1 LAKHYAERNDVKFFI
16 FDKPNTGFFK
26 VDFDI
31 IKEPPET
38 ITEDSDID
46 DEIHENIVRRLAH
59 TVPSRYK
66 QRIPN
71 SVNAFLKS
79 SYRAAR
85 RVKNYRLSHKEHTQ
99 LKLVLSKQAIFT
111 QSDVVLIF
119 GSPWANPAMM
129 PALINAK
136 LQKGFKVVQVI
147 YDLIPVLMPYLFG
160 EALLPEFTRYLFDVV
175 TNSDGLVAISKS
187 SKKDVEAFCDRLL
200 VSKKPVGV
208 IRLGDEFVKS
218 IPKMPAID
226 LQPGEFVLCVG
237 TFEIRKNHQL
247 LYYAYKEAKQRGI
260 KLPKLVIVGR
270 RGWLTEDLA
279 YVIHND
285 PDVNKQIVILRNT
298 SDSHLSWLY
307 ENCRFTVYPA
317 LYEGWGLPIAEALS
331 YGKVCIASNTSSMI
345 EIAPDLVEHFSPYD
359 SSACLELMQKYSE
372 DNKSL
377 REKEL
382 QIHDKY
388 GKYSWRDT
396 YKQFD
401 AFIQDLIIK

>member
-1 LAKHYAERNDVKFFI
+1 MGKLFGTYDARGSKIMNDTERTYWIDLTDLSNWSGNYTGIERVSFNLAKHYAERNDVKFFI

-85 RVKNYRLSHKEHTQ
+85 RVKNYRLSHKEHTR

-129 PALINAK
+129 PALIDAK

-147 YDLIPVLMPYLFG
+147 YDLIPGVTPYLFG
-160 EALLPEFTRYLFDVV
+160 GALLPEFTRYLFDVV
-175 TNSDGLVAISKS
+175 TTTSDGLV
-187 SKKDVEAFCDRLL
+187 
-200 VSKKPVGV
+200 G
-208 IRLGDEFVKS
+208 
-218 IPKMPAID
+218 
-226 LQPGEFVLCVG
+226 
-237 TFEIRKNHQL
+237 N
-247 LYYAYKEAKQRGI
+247 
-260 KLPKLVIVGR
+260 
-270 RGWLTEDLA
+270 
-279 YVIHND
+279 
-285 PDVNKQIVILRNT
+285 
-298 SDSHLSWLY
+298 
-307 ENCRFTVYPA
+307 
-317 LYEGWGLPIAEALS
+317 
-331 YGKVCIASNTSSMI
+331 
-345 EIAPDLVEHFSPYD
+345 
-359 SSACLELMQKYSE
+359 LEV
-372 DNKSL
+372 
-377 REKEL
+377 
-382 QIHDKY
+382 
-388 GKYSWRDT
+388 
-396 YKQFD
+396 
-401 AFIQDLIIK
+401 